1 MSNLQHLI
9 QCFTGMIDLGY
20 EIGFNSD
27 YEKFNNRVR
36 PRDPPCSRARVVH
49 RICSIFLIFLTLL
62 TEFKKT
68 LDSFLVEQSLLSQ
81 SCYTLYLCLCLDEG
95 QNAGG
100 AGVGGIEGGAPQ
112 PGTET

>member
-1 MSNLQHLI
+1 M
-9 QCFTGMIDLGY
+9 
-20 EIGFNSD
+20 
-27 YEKFNNRVR
+27 
-36 PRDPPCSRARVVH
+36 
-49 RICSIFLIFLTLL
+49 
-62 TEFKKT
+62 EFKKT
-68 LDSFLVEQSLLSQ
+68 LDFFLMEQSLLSQ